1 MKKFLESLKEALQC
15 LAVLFAP
22 VIVFIILAMLGI
34 KI

>member
-1 MKKFLESLKEALQC
+1 MKKFLESLKEALEC

-34 KI
+34 KL

>member
-1 MKKFLESLKEALQC
+1 MKKFLENLKEALEC

>member
-15 LAVLFAP
+15 LAILFAP
-22 VIVFIILAMLGI
+22 VIVFIILALLGI

>member
-15 LAVLFAP
+15 LAVVFAP

-34 KI
+34 EI